1 MTQLWAYTLPN
12 KKKNI
17 DKKMN
22 RMDCSSVMVLRN
34 KKKIQRKE
42 KREGK
47 NQGRLHVCSDT
58 CWEIRSVEGYVRRYQ
73 LSCGL
78 DGLVAKLRSS
88 TWKSPES

>member
-1 MTQLWAYTLPN
+1 MTPLVTYTCQI
-12 KKKNI
+12 KKSKRRI
-17 DKKMN
+17 KQTVAVSLFIEKE
-22 RMDCSSVMVLRN
+22 
-34 KKKIQRKE
+34 IQRRE